1 MDQRQRKRSSGS
13 STPSKITVDGEFT
26 KLIAEF
32 NSDDD
37 YAAERSAISLSSYG
51 ELVTTLLEE
60 LLESED
66 EDQRWWAI
74 RTFSLLDNPPV
85 NLFIKMLSDK
95 SVEVRKCATLAIK
108 QHPTVLALDK
118 LLELLSGKDPLLIKL
133 AADALISI
141 GTPAIPG
148 ILRLIEDMEGLGR
161 IEAYRAMAKIGDTR
175 AISVLFNGL
184 NDNSNLISFW
194 SEEGLTNLGMN
205 MVYFQTM

>member
-1 MDQRQRKRSSGS
+1 MDQRQRKRSSGT

-108 QHPTVLALDK
+108 QHPTELALEK
-118 LLELLSGKDPLLIKL
+118 LLELLSDKDPLLIKL